1 MRVAKEERAAREKM
15 MRDDGID
22 DRLRGWDWRY
32 YTEKVRKANY
42 DFDEDSLLPY
52 FEVNAVRDGVFA
64 LSNRLFGLQFERRD
78 DLPRW
83 HEDQQVFE
91 VREADGRH
99 LAILYMDFFARES
112 KSGGAWMNALR
123 SQSKLDGNV
132 TAIISNDFNFPAPTE
147 DSPSLIGLIDAETLF
162 HEFGHALH
170 GMLSNVTYASL
181 AGTNTP
187 RDFVEFPSQVME
199 NWMRDSEVLSLFA
212 RHYQTGKQ
220 RKNERLAKR

>member
-1 MRVAKEERAAREKM
+1 M

-147 DSPSLIGLIDAETLF
+147 D
-162 HEFGHALH
+162 
-170 GMLSNVTYASL
+170 
-181 AGTNTP
+181 
-187 RDFVEFPSQVME
+187 
-199 NWMRDSEVLSLFA
+199 
-212 RHYQTGKQ
+212 
-220 RKNERLAKR
+220 